1 MMFQNVLVYFIL
13 VNMVY
18 TNYFMILYRLIKMFG
33 DYKDSVF
40 RSRFNFLALMTVIYI
55 GATVAIMSPMSNPLM
70 SREEIYNATLVFDRG
85 IADFLLTEPS
95 VFGYPPAFLIRVQ
108 QYSIVIL
115 VTAVIIII
123 IITRTVIRKIIE
135 TKVKK
140 TRTDKTYQ
148 MTVRF

>member
-1 MMFQNVLVYFIL
+1 
-13 VNMVY
+13 
-18 TNYFMILYRLIKMFG
+18 MFG

-40 RSRFNFLALMTVIYI
+40 RSRFNFLVLMTVIYI
-55 GATVAIMSPMSNPLM
+55 GATVAILSPLSNPTM
-70 SREEIYNATLVFDRG
+70 SREEIYNATLAFDRD

-123 IITRTVIRKIIE
+123 VITRTVNRKIIE
-135 TKVKK
+135 TKVKT
-140 TRTDKTYQ
+140 TRTDKIYQ